1 VPLNPAS
8 LIRTSLKES
17 SMRLSAIAIAA
28 ALCATSA
35 SAQVVTDEAVGR
47 AAPTRTAQVA
57 LITTTDANGL
67 IAALERAGFTGEA
80 SMQGRQASVVGR
92 IGSLPFQAF
101 LGNCDPSGGGCTEI
115 ELYGGFTGAGR
126 IPLERINGWNNRTR
140 FARASLDPDGSPSL
154 QMDISLQGGVS
165 PEGLKSQLQTWGAVL
180 QTYASFLTSAPEGAP
195 RPAQP
200 PRR

>member
-1 VPLNPAS
+1 VPLKNNPQ
-8 LIRTSLKES
+8 ES
-17 SMRLSAIAIAA
+17 SMRLSALALAIVLSVAP
-28 ALCATSA
+28 A

-47 AAPTRTAQVA
+47 AAPVRAPQA
-57 LITTTDANGL
+57 LLITTTDANGL

-80 SMQGRQASVVGR
+80 STQGRQASVVGR
-92 IGSLPFQAF
+92 IGTLPFQAF
-101 LGNCDPSGGGCTEI
+101 LGNCDPSGGGCTEL
-115 ELYGGFTGAGR
+115 ELYAGFTGAGR

-165 PEGLKSQLQTWGAVL
+165 AEGFKLQLQTWGAVL
-180 QTYASFLTSAPEGAP
+180 QTYAEFLRAAPDGTP
-195 RPAQP
+195 RPATP